1 MTVVRLAAEERL
13 VAAFARYDAVWPDG
27 EPLELAADRLELC
40 RAMLDLDETLPAEVL
55 AQMARD
61 EAAVARAAVLV

>member
-27 EPLELAADRLELC
+27 EPLEVAADRLELC
-40 RAMLDLDETLPAEVL
+40 RAMLDLDETLPAEVP
-55 AQMARD
+55 R
-61 EAAVARAAVLV
+61 